1 MQVTT
6 KSALPKVQP
15 TKSVAKAIKQP
26 TSDFKQQAV
35 PWHLQAVLNAS
46 YAVLEPPRGIAKVVT
61 NVAKV
66 VTNVAKVV
74 TNVAKVVTNVA
85 KAVTNVGKVVPSVST
100 QTEQA
105 QQAQPRIVASEF
117 NTQGNLVLT
126 YSDGTKVVSKN
137 KAPAA
142 NSFSPAAPSMV
153 IKVNM
158 INL

>member
-6 KSALPKVQP
+6 KSALPKVHP
-15 TKSVAKAIKQP
+15 TKNFAKAIKQP

-35 PWHLQAVLNAS
+35 PLHLQAVLNAS
-46 YAVLEPPRGIAKVVT
+46 DAVLEPPRAIAKVVT
-61 NVAKV
+61 
-66 VTNVAKVV
+66 TQ
-74 TNVAKVVTNVA
+74 
-85 KAVTNVGKVVPSVST
+85 VSSET
-100 QTEQA
+100 QQT
-105 QQAQPRIVASEF
+105 QQARITASEF

-142 NSFSPAAPSMV
+142 NSFSPAAPSAV

>member
-6 KSALPKVQP
+6 KSALPEVHP
-15 TKSVAKAIKQP
+15 TKSVAKVIKQP

-46 YAVLEPPRGIAKVVT
+46 DAVLEPPRGIAKAVTKVTEAVTT
-61 NVAKV
+61 NV
-66 VTNVAKVV
+66 
-74 TNVAKVVTNVA
+74 
-85 KAVTNVGKVVPSVST
+85 ST
-100 QTEQA
+100 AQT
-105 QQAQPRIVASEF
+105 QQSQPRIVASEF

-137 KAPAA
+137 KTPAA
-142 NSFSPAAPSMV
+142 NSFSPAAPSAV